1 MIPLAV
7 IYAVNSIPSEH
18 MGLVEFFGMLTIGVT
33 ASSLGIAAGSAGM
46 L

>member
-7 IYAVNSIPSEH
+7 IYATNSIPTEA
-18 MGLVEFFGMLTIGVT
+18 MGLLEFFGMLTI
-33 ASSLGIAAGSAGM
+33 GIAAGSAGM